1 MRISY
6 LLSLAMLFL
15 WGGETLTVAQT
26 SDITASENV
35 GNPEKVY
42 TISSCNG
49 LMMTP
54 YTSPTRTTEN
64 AGHFAFYAAS
74 AEGQYL
80 IYNVESKVWVSYDKA
95 YSYSNGPSKAKFI
108 DSKENAQP
116 WKATKTTAQN
126 GTAAYEFQPVTSA
139 GKADKYMNWHG
150 GIDFNPLDNKN
161 ITVGLWQDNARQDNG
176 SAWVLHEVVSNTYTV
191 VGESVTINGN
201 TYKNGETITVNG
213 SLLSSDVT
221 APEKDGKFATVQI
234 DPETNTITV
243 AYYNMPQ
250 LESSE
255 PYTNA
260 WLYPIQQEKVGD
272 ASAWKENNVYT
283 LGNKVL
289 QASFLNT
296 GKAIYFL
303 GSKAMNLVA
312 GTEPFYVSFG
322 SGVSVAA
329 SQMTL
334 GNVELVE
341 LAAEPNAIR
350 GAKHYAGKA
359 LQANYTYTYNGKTI
373 NIVWRA
379 VLRSG
384 SHYLRT
390 EMELTGGDDIE
401 MFNIIPMS
409 YKVDT
414 KAAGSKPR
422 TIGNTRGKVILNDR
436 IFAGLETPTAFNTV
450 EDVANTNYSN
460 IQGLWSR
467 HTTLKQGETWK
478 VSAVVGLIAQD
489 GKQNSTD
496 IRETQKR
503 RSFLAY
509 SERERAVPWRA
520 NPCYISWY
528 ELNIDRNNAAPGREN
543 TNMTA
548 AGVLDV
554 IAHWKSSLWDRYNVA
569 PKNFVIDDGWDN
581 YGTWTF
587 HSGFPREMRDIAAKA
602 ADMGASV
609 GAWLGPVG
617 GYGKSGDYRRDYWK
631 NKGGMQLS
639 NPAYYDTFLAAA
651 TNLIKNQHDE
661 NGKGSFGFFKFD
673 GISAQGTAVGP
684 DPGDTGNENAEGII
698 RLEQY
703 IRENLKEDIFFNT
716 TVGTWAS
723 PFWYT
728 VTDATWRQDADW
740 KKTGTNPN
748 DREAWITYRDMQ
760 VYNIYVTDSPLCPI
774 NTLMTHGFI
783 LTEHGDV
790 SKNMNY
796 ENALNELR
804 CAFACGS
811 GMVELYCDYKLM
823 DKINNG
829 KLWSDLA
836 DLIKWQ
842 KDNADVL
849 MDAHWVGGNPWNERS
864 HEIYGWAAWNGKKS
878 TLTLRNG
885 DTRSKSITLT
895 LRQAL
900 EIPANISG
908 KIVLTKSFDD
918 QAALEGLTE
927 GEAIDIDRQ
936 LTLTLPANSVFM
948 FGGVDADASTAIQDV
963 VVNSKNA
970 KEALA
975 DATLYDLS
983 GRKATAKHGVFVS
996 NNKKYIIR

>member
-1 MRISY
+1 MSIRY
-6 LLSLAMLFL
+6 LLSLALL
-15 WGGETLTVAQT
+15 AIGGGSSSWAQT
-26 SDITASENV
+26 SDIKTSENLN
-35 GNPEKVY
+35 NPERVY
-42 TISSCNG
+42 TISNCNG

-54 YTSPTRTTEN
+54 YTSPTRTNEN
-64 AGHFAFYAAS
+64 AGKFAFYAAS
-74 AEGQYL
+74 TEGQYL
-80 IYNVESKVWVSYDKA
+80 IYNVDSKVWVSYDKA
-95 YSYSNGPSKAKFI
+95 YSYSNGPGKAKLI
-108 DSKENAQP
+108 SDKTNAQP

-126 GTAAYEFQPVTSA
+126 GTAAYEFQPITST

-150 GIDFNPLDNKN
+150 GVDFNPVDNKT
-161 ITVGLWQDNARQDNG
+161 ITVGLWQDNGKQDNG
-176 SAWVLHEVVSNTYTV
+176 SAWVLHEIVSNTYTV
-191 VGESVTINGN
+191 KGASVTINGK
-201 TYKNGETITVNG
+201 TYNDGDKITVSG
-213 SLLSSDVT
+213 SLLPSDVT

-234 DPETNTITV
+234 DPETKTITV
-243 AYYNMPQ
+243 AYYDLPT
-250 LESSE
+250 LEDSE

-260 WLYPIQQEKVGD
+260 WLYPIQQDKVGD
-272 ASAWKENNVYT
+272 ATAWKDNNVYT

-296 GKAIYFL
+296 EKAIYFL

-334 GNVELVE
+334 GKVELVD

-350 GAKHYAGKA
+350 GVKHYAGKA
-359 LQANYTYTYNGKTI
+359 LQANYTYSYNGQQI
-373 NIVWRA
+373 SIVWRA

-390 EMELTGGDDIE
+390 EMELTGVDNVD
-401 MFNIIPMS
+401 MFSIIPMS

-414 KAAGSKPR
+414 KAAGSKPS
-422 TIGNTRGKVILNDR
+422 TIGNTRGKVILNDK

-450 EDVANTNYSN
+450 EDVANTDYSV
-460 IQGLWSR
+460 IQGMWSR
-467 HTTLKQGETWK
+467 HTTLKKGETWK

-489 GKQNSTD
+489 GKQSSKN

-528 ELNIDRNNAAPGREN
+528 ELNIDRNNAAPGREY

-548 AGVLDV
+548 DGVLDV
-554 IAHWKSSLWDRYNVA
+554 LAHWKSSLWDRYNVA

-587 HSGFPREMRDIAAKA
+587 HSGFPREMRDIAAQA
-602 ADMGASV
+602 AEMGASV

-617 GYGKSGDYRRDYWK
+617 GYGKSGDYRRNYWK
-631 NKGGMQLS
+631 NNGGMQLS
-639 NPAYYDTFLAAA
+639 NPKYYDTFLAAA
-651 TNLIKNQHDE
+651 TNLVKNQHDE
-661 NGKGSFGFFKFD
+661 NGNGSFGFFKFD

-698 RLEQY
+698 RMEQY

-723 PFWYT
+723 PFWYKI
-728 VTDATWRQDADW
+728 TDATWRQDADW
-740 KKTGTNPN
+740 KKIGTNPN

-811 GMVELYCDYKLM
+811 GMVELYNDYKLM

-849 MDAHWVGGNPWNERS
+849 MDAHWVGGNPWNGYR

-885 DTRSKSITLT
+885 DVAAKSITLT
-895 LRQAL
+895 LREAL

-908 KIVLTKSFDD
+908 KIVLTKPFDD

-927 GEAIDIDRQ
+927 GEAIDIDQQ

-948 FGGVDADASTAIQDV
+948 FGGVEANDATAIKN
-963 VVNSKNA
+963 VVNNETETLANA
-970 KEALA
+970 
-975 DATLYDLS
+975 TFYDLS
-983 GRKATAKHGVFVS
+983 GRKATAKHGVLVS
-996 NNKKYIIR
+996 KNKKYIVR

>member
-1 MRISY
+1 
-6 LLSLAMLFL
+6 MLFL
-15 WGGETLTVAQT
+15 WGGETLTFAQT

-95 YSYSNGPSKAKFI
+95 YSYNNGPGKAKFI

-221 APEKDGKFATVQI
+221 APEKDGKFATIQI

-243 AYYNMPQ
+243 AYYDMPQ

-450 EDVANTNYSN
+450 
-460 IQGLWSR
+460 
-467 HTTLKQGETWK
+467 
-478 VSAVVGLIAQD
+478 
-489 GKQNSTD
+489 
-496 IRETQKR
+496 
-503 RSFLAY
+503 
-509 SERERAVPWRA
+509 
-520 NPCYISWY
+520 
-528 ELNIDRNNAAPGREN
+528 
-543 TNMTA
+543 
-548 AGVLDV
+548 
-554 IAHWKSSLWDRYNVA
+554 
-569 PKNFVIDDGWDN
+569 
-581 YGTWTF
+581 
-587 HSGFPREMRDIAAKA
+587 
-602 ADMGASV
+602 
-609 GAWLGPVG
+609 
-617 GYGKSGDYRRDYWK
+617 
-631 NKGGMQLS
+631 
-639 NPAYYDTFLAAA
+639 
-651 TNLIKNQHDE
+651 
-661 NGKGSFGFFKFD
+661 
-673 GISAQGTAVGP
+673 
-684 DPGDTGNENAEGII
+684 
-698 RLEQY
+698 
-703 IRENLKEDIFFNT
+703 
-716 TVGTWAS
+716 
-723 PFWYT
+723 
-728 VTDATWRQDADW
+728 
-740 KKTGTNPN
+740 
-748 DREAWITYRDMQ
+748 
-760 VYNIYVTDSPLCPI
+760 
-774 NTLMTHGFI
+774 
-783 LTEHGDV
+783 
-790 SKNMNY
+790 
-796 ENALNELR
+796 
-804 CAFACGS
+804 
-811 GMVELYCDYKLM
+811 
-823 DKINNG
+823 
-829 KLWSDLA
+829 
-836 DLIKWQ
+836 
-842 KDNADVL
+842 
-849 MDAHWVGGNPWNERS
+849 
-864 HEIYGWAAWNGKKS
+864 
-878 TLTLRNG
+878 
-885 DTRSKSITLT
+885 
-895 LRQAL
+895 
-900 EIPANISG
+900 
-908 KIVLTKSFDD
+908 
-918 QAALEGLTE
+918 
-927 GEAIDIDRQ
+927 
-936 LTLTLPANSVFM
+936 
-948 FGGVDADASTAIQDV
+948 
-963 VVNSKNA
+963 
-970 KEALA
+970 
-975 DATLYDLS
+975 
-983 GRKATAKHGVFVS
+983 
-996 NNKKYIIR
+996 

>member
-1 MRISY
+1 M
-6 LLSLAMLFL
+6 
-15 WGGETLTVAQT
+15 GGGSSSWAQT
-26 SDITASENV
+26 SDIKTSENLN
-35 GNPEKVY
+35 NPERVY
-42 TISSCNG
+42 TISNCNG

-54 YTSPTRTTEN
+54 YTSPTRTNEN
-64 AGHFAFYAAS
+64 AGKFAFYAAS
-74 AEGQYL
+74 TEGQYL
-80 IYNVESKVWVSYDKA
+80 IYNVDSKVWVSYDKA
-95 YSYSNGPSKAKFI
+95 YSYSNGPGKAKLI
-108 DSKENAQP
+108 SDKTNAQP

-126 GTAAYEFQPVTSA
+126 GTAAYEFQPITSTGTA
-139 GKADKYMNWHG
+139 ESKYMNWHG
-150 GIDFNPLDNKN
+150 GIDFNPVDNKT
-161 ITVGLWQDNARQDNG
+161 ITVGLWQDNGKQDNG
-176 SAWVLHEVVSNTYTV
+176 SAWVLQEMVSNTYTV
-191 VGESVTINGN
+191 SGASVTINGK
-201 TYKNGETITVNG
+201 TYNDGETITVSG
-213 SLLSSDVT
+213 TLLPSDVT

-234 DPETNTITV
+234 DPETKTITV
-243 AYYNMPQ
+243 AYYDLPQ
-250 LESSE
+250 LEDSE

-260 WLYPIQQEKVGD
+260 WLYPIQQDKVGD
-272 ASAWKENNVYT
+272 ATAWKDNNVYT

-296 GKAIYFL
+296 EKAIYFL

-334 GNVELVE
+334 GKVELVD

-350 GAKHYAGKA
+350 GVKHYAGKA
-359 LQANYTYTYNGKTI
+359 LQANYTYSYNGQQI
-373 NIVWRA
+373 SIVWRA

-390 EMELTGGDDIE
+390 EMELTGVDNVD
-401 MFNIIPMS
+401 MFSIIPMS

-414 KAAGSKPR
+414 KAAGSKPS
-422 TIGNTRGKVILNDR
+422 TIGNTRGKVVLNDK

-450 EDVANTNYSN
+450 EDVANTDYSV
-460 IQGLWSR
+460 IQGMWSR
-467 HTTLKQGETWK
+467 HTTLKKGDTWK

-489 GKQNSTD
+489 GKQSSTN

-528 ELNIDRNNAAPGREN
+528 ELNIDRNNAAPGKEY

-548 AGVLDV
+548 DGVLDV
-554 IAHWKSSLWDRYNVA
+554 VAHWKSSLWDRYNVA

-587 HSGFPREMRDIAAKA
+587 HSGFPREMRDIAAQA
-602 ADMGASV
+602 AEMGASV

-617 GYGKSGDYRRDYWK
+617 GYGKSGDYRRNYWK
-631 NKGGMQLS
+631 NNGGMQLS
-639 NPAYYDTFLAAA
+639 NPKYYDTFLAAA
-651 TNLIKNQHDE
+651 TNLVKNQHDE
-661 NGKGSFGFFKFD
+661 NGNGSFGFFKFD
-673 GISAQGTAVGP
+673 GISDLGTALGP
-684 DPGDTGNENAEGII
+684 KPGDTGNENAEGII
-698 RLEQY
+698 RMEQY

-723 PFWYT
+723 PFWYKI
-728 VTDATWRQDADW
+728 TDATWRQDADW
-740 KKTGTNPN
+740 KKIGTNPN

-811 GMVELYCDYKLM
+811 GMVELYNDYKLM

-849 MDAHWVGGNPWNERS
+849 MDAHWVGGNPWN
-864 HEIYGWAAWNGKKS
+864 GKKS

-885 DTRSKSITLT
+885 DVAAKSITLT

-908 KIVLTKSFDD
+908 KIVLTKPFDD

-927 GEAIDIDRQ
+927 GEAIDIDQQ

-948 FGGVDADASTAIQDV
+948 FGGVEANDATAIKN
-963 VVNSKNA
+963 VVNNETETLANA
-970 KEALA
+970 
-975 DATLYDLS
+975 TFYDLS
-983 GRKATAKHGVFVS
+983 GRKATAKHGVLVS
-996 NNKKYIIR
+996 KNKKYIVR

>member
-1 MRISY
+1 M
-6 LLSLAMLFL
+6 
-15 WGGETLTVAQT
+15 GGGSSSWAQT
-26 SDITASENV
+26 SDIKTSENLN
-35 GNPEKVY
+35 NPERVY
-42 TISSCNG
+42 TISNCNG

-54 YTSPTRTTEN
+54 YTSPTRTNEN
-64 AGHFAFYAAS
+64 AGKFAFYAAS
-74 AEGQYL
+74 TEGQYL
-80 IYNVESKVWVSYDKA
+80 IYNVDSKVWVSYDKA
-95 YSYSNGPSKAKFI
+95 YSYSNGPGKAKLI
-108 DSKENAQP
+108 SDKTNAQP

-126 GTAAYEFQPVTSA
+126 GTAAYEFQPITSTGTA
-139 GKADKYMNWHG
+139 ESKYMNWHG
-150 GIDFNPLDNKN
+150 GIDFNPVDNKT
-161 ITVGLWQDNARQDNG
+161 ITVGLWQDNGKQDNG
-176 SAWVLHEVVSNTYTV
+176 SAWVLQEMVSNTYTV
-191 VGESVTINGN
+191 SGASVTINGK
-201 TYKNGETITVNG
+201 TYNDGETITVSG
-213 SLLSSDVT
+213 TLLPSDVT

-234 DPETNTITV
+234 DPETKTITV
-243 AYYNMPQ
+243 AYYDLPQ
-250 LESSE
+250 LEDSE

-260 WLYPIQQEKVGD
+260 WLYPIQQDKVGD
-272 ASAWKENNVYT
+272 ATAWKDNNVYT

-296 GKAIYFL
+296 EKAIYFL

-334 GNVELVE
+334 GKVELVD

-350 GAKHYAGKA
+350 GVKHYAGKA
-359 LQANYTYTYNGKTI
+359 LQANYTYSYNGQQI
-373 NIVWRA
+373 SIVWRA

-390 EMELTGGDDIE
+390 EMELTGVDNVD
-401 MFNIIPMS
+401 MFSIIPMS

-414 KAAGSKPR
+414 KAAGSKPS
-422 TIGNTRGKVILNDR
+422 TIGNTRGKVVLNDK

-450 EDVANTNYSN
+450 EDVANTDYSV
-460 IQGLWSR
+460 IQGMWSR
-467 HTTLKQGETWK
+467 HTTLKKGDTWK

-489 GKQNSTD
+489 GKQSSTN

-528 ELNIDRNNAAPGREN
+528 ELNIDRNNAAPGKEY

-548 AGVLDV
+548 DGVLDV
-554 IAHWKSSLWDRYNVA
+554 VAHWKSSLWDRYNVA

-587 HSGFPREMRDIAAKA
+587 HSGFPREMRDIAAQA
-602 ADMGASV
+602 AEMGASV

-617 GYGKSGDYRRDYWK
+617 GYGKSGDYRRNYWK
-631 NKGGMQLS
+631 NNGGMQLS
-639 NPAYYDTFLAAA
+639 NPKDYDTFLAAA
-651 TNLIKNQHDE
+651 TNLVKNQHDE
-661 NGKGSFGFFKFD
+661 NGNGSFGFFKFD
-673 GISAQGTAVGP
+673 GISDLGTALGP
-684 DPGDTGNENAEGII
+684 KPGDTGNENAEGII
-698 RLEQY
+698 RMEQY

-723 PFWYT
+723 PFWYKI
-728 VTDATWRQDADW
+728 TDATWRQDADW
-740 KKTGTNPN
+740 KKIGTNPN

-811 GMVELYCDYKLM
+811 GMVELYNDYKLM

-849 MDAHWVGGNPWNERS
+849 MDAHWVGGNPWNGYS

-885 DTRSKSITLT
+885 DVAAKSITLT

-908 KIVLTKSFDD
+908 KIVLTKPFDD

-927 GEAIDIDRQ
+927 GEAIDIDQQ

-948 FGGVDADASTAIQDV
+948 FGGVEANDATAIKN
-963 VVNSKNA
+963 VVNNETETLANA
-970 KEALA
+970 
-975 DATLYDLS
+975 TFYDLS
-983 GRKATAKHGVFVS
+983 GRKATAKHGVLVS
-996 NNKKYIIR
+996 KNKKYIVR

>member
-1 MRISY
+1 
-6 LLSLAMLFL
+6 MLFL
-15 WGGETLTVAQT
+15 WGGETLTFAQT

-95 YSYSNGPSKAKFI
+95 YSYSNGPGKAKFI

-243 AYYNMPQ
+243 AYYDMPQ

-283 LGNKVL
+283 LGNKVF

-467 HTTLKQGETWK
+467 HTTLKHGETWK

-587 HSGFPREMRDIAAKA
+587 HSGFPREMCDIAAKA

-661 NGKGSFGFFKFD
+661 NGNGSFGFFKFD
-673 GISAQGTAVGP
+673 GISAQGTAVSP

-885 DTRSKSITLT
+885 DTRAKSITLT

-908 KIVLTKSFDD
+908 KIVLTKPFDD

-927 GEAIDIDRQ
+927 GEAINIDRQ

-963 VVNSKNA
+963 VMNNKNG

>member
-1 MRISY
+1 MSIRY
-6 LLSLAMLFL
+6 LLSLALL
-15 WGGETLTVAQT
+15 AIGGGSSSWAQT
-26 SDITASENV
+26 SDIKTSANV
-35 GNPEKVY
+35 NNPERVY
-42 TISSCNG
+42 TISNCNG

-54 YTSPTRTTEN
+54 YTSPTRTNEN
-64 AGHFAFYAAS
+64 AGKFAFYAAS
-74 AEGQYL
+74 TEGQYL
-80 IYNVESKVWVSYDKA
+80 IYNVDSKVWVSYDKA
-95 YSYSNGPSKAKFI
+95 YSYSNGPGKAKLI
-108 DSKENAQP
+108 SDKTSAQP

-126 GTAAYEFQPVTSA
+126 GTAAYEFQPITST

-150 GIDFNPLDNKN
+150 GIDFNPVDNKT
-161 ITVGLWQDNARQDNG
+161 ITVGLWQDNGKQDNG
-176 SAWVLHEVVSNTYTV
+176 SAWVLQEMVSNTYTV
-191 VGESVTINGN
+191 SGASVTINGK
-201 TYKNGETITVNG
+201 TYNDGETITVSG
-213 SLLSSDVT
+213 TLLPSDVAAT
-221 APEKDGKFATVQI
+221 EKDGKFATVQI
-234 DPETNTITV
+234 DPETKTITV
-243 AYYNMPQ
+243 AYYDLPQ
-250 LESSE
+250 LEDSE

-260 WLYPIQQEKVGD
+260 WLYPIQQDKVGD
-272 ASAWKENNVYT
+272 ATAWKDNNVYT

-296 GKAIYFL
+296 EKAIYFL

-334 GNVELVE
+334 GKVELVD

-350 GAKHYAGKA
+350 GVKHYAGKA
-359 LQANYTYTYNGKTI
+359 LQANYTYSYNGQQI
-373 NIVWRA
+373 SIVWRA

-390 EMELTGGDDIE
+390 EMELTGVDNVD
-401 MFNIIPMS
+401 MFSIIPMS

-414 KAAGSKPR
+414 KAAGSKPS
-422 TIGNTRGKVILNDR
+422 TIGNTRGKVILNDK

-450 EDVANTNYSN
+450 EDVANTDYSV
-460 IQGLWSR
+460 IQGMWSR
-467 HTTLKQGETWK
+467 HTTLKKGETWK

-489 GKQNSTD
+489 GKQSSKN

-528 ELNIDRNNAAPGREN
+528 ELNIDRNNAAPGREY

-548 AGVLDV
+548 DGVLDV
-554 IAHWKSSLWDRYNVA
+554 VAHWKSSLWDRYNVA

-587 HSGFPREMRDIAAKA
+587 HSGFPREMRDIAAQA
-602 ADMGASV
+602 AEMGASV

-617 GYGKSGDYRRDYWK
+617 GYGKSGDYRRNYWK
-631 NKGGMQLS
+631 NNGGMQLS

-651 TNLIKNQHDE
+651 TNLVKNQHDE
-661 NGKGSFGFFKFD
+661 NGQGSFGFFKFD

-698 RLEQY
+698 RMEQY

-723 PFWYT
+723 PFWYKI
-728 VTDATWRQDADW
+728 TDATWRQDADW
-740 KKTGTNPN
+740 KKIGTNPN

-811 GMVELYCDYKLM
+811 GMVELYNDYKLM

-849 MDAHWVGGNPWNERS
+849 MDAHWVGGNPWNGYR

-885 DTRSKSITLT
+885 DVAAKSITLT
-895 LRQAL
+895 LREAL

-908 KIVLTKSFDD
+908 KIVLTKPFDD

-927 GEAIDIDRQ
+927 GEAIDIDQQ

-948 FGGVDADASTAIQDV
+948 FGGIEANDATAIKN
-963 VVNSKNA
+963 VVNNEMETLANA
-970 KEALA
+970 
-975 DATLYDLS
+975 TFYDLS
-983 GRKATAKHGVFVS
+983 GRKATAKHGVLVS
-996 NNKKYIIR
+996 KNKKYIVR